1 MMQKSLNKWVNRWA
15 GHIHEWYKITIEHI
29 KCKRCW
35 YCGKTI
41 KL

>member
-1 MMQKSLNKWVNRWA
+1 MEKRRENLDNWL
-15 GHIHEWYKITIEHI
+15 GHIHEWYRISIEHI

-41 KL
+41 KI